1 MWKFVTDV
9 APTAKQMK
17 FKFQKQHSWLEREAL
32 LLDDQRLHGSIPAK
46 KSKHTCSV
54 FGDLAGI
61 AISLTKSGSFLF
73 IDLTFFETRQR
84 LKKNLVL

>member
-1 MWKFVTDV
+1 
-9 APTAKQMK
+9 MK
-17 FKFQKQHSWLEREAL
+17 FKFQKQHTWLESEVL
-32 LLDDQRLHGSIPAK
+32 LLDDLRVHGSIPAK

-84 LKKNLVL
+84 L